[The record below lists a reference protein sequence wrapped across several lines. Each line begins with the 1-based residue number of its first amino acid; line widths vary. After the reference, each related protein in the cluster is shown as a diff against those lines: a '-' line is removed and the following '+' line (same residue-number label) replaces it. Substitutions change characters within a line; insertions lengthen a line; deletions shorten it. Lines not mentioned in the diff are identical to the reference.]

1 MDLSVIGER
10 LRRAR
15 EARGMSLRDLGAA
28 VRLAPSFLSD
38 VERGRTRPSLES
50 LNALAGALGVAL
62 ADLVA
67 PDGAGRAA
75 PAMGL
80 DLRRAL
86 RDPGSRLTYEG
97 RPLGPSERGRLLQIL
112 DAALA
117 LGDGAPAGS
126 PREPDVLALAAH
138 MEGEYGR
145 PPSPELVALIR
156 TVVREVREERAA
168 GRDAPPKRDGASGA
182 RGEER

>member
-1 MDLSVIGER
+1 MDLRVIGER

-15 EARGMSLRDLGAA
+15 EARGLSLRDLGAA

-38 VERGRTRPSLES
+38 IERGRTRPSLES

-62 ADLVA
+62 ADLLA
-67 PDGAGRAA
+67 DGAGRAA
-75 PAMGL
+75 PAVGI

-86 RDPGSRLTYEG
+86 RDPAAFLTYEG
-97 RPLGPSERGRLLQIL
+97 RPLRPSERDRLVQLL

-117 LGDGAPAGS
+117 LGTGTPAGN

-138 MEGEYGR
+138 MEGEYGH
-145 PPSPELVALIR
+145 PPSPALLALIR

-168 GRDAPPKRDGASGA
+168 GRDAPAERDGVSGA